1 MSFSVLTQFAQ
12 ANYNLEGSGGLSL
25 LAVIV
30 AVICA
35 VPLLTVTPLIIL
47 TALARRRADDLA
59 KQRIGTIVAQY
70 DPPYG
75 LSPAEIG
82 MLYDMK
88 ADALEIRATLFDLV
102 NRGIIRFTEQ
112 SSVEVIDQTRYQDL
126 RDYEKIAVRL
136 YANAPTHL
144 NEAARIIPVTFTNE
158 SGVSRTIQFSLPPK
172 RSRYA
177 FAAAV
182 RASLREKE
190 YHVRS
195 YILTFLVR
203 AAITG
208 AIISLWPLLL
218 ASFPWTVNGVEYP
231 AWSAEAFGS
240 VIPMALLFIMLLWPL
255 YLAAGA
261 LVIWLWATF
270 AGRYWLHSATTRKI
284 WPTLEGYRLFI
295 KQVDLDNIQFESAQA
310 QHFTPVTK
318 TLPYAMVFHL
328 DTKWQQRL
336 TK

>member
-1 MSFSVLTQFAQ
+1 MNLSALSQFAQ

-25 LAVIV
+25 LAIIV
-30 AVICA
+30 SVICA

-47 TALARRRADDLA
+47 TALARRRADDLM
-59 KQRIGTIVAQY
+59 KQRIGTIVTQY

-75 LSPAEIG
+75 LSPAEVG

-88 ADALEIRATLFDLV
+88 ADALEIRATLFDLM
-102 NRGIIRFTEQ
+102 NRGIITFTEQ
-112 SSVEVIDQTRYQDL
+112 SSVEVIDQGRYQDL

-136 YANAPTHL
+136 YADTSHL

-158 SGVSRTIQFSLPPK
+158 SGVSKTIQFSLPPK

-182 RASLREKE
+182 RASLREKG

-203 AAITG
+203 AGIIG

-231 AWSAEAFGS
+231 AWSAEALGS

-261 LVIWLWATF
+261 LVIWLWAKF
-270 AGRYWLHSATTRKI
+270 ASRYWLHSATTRKI